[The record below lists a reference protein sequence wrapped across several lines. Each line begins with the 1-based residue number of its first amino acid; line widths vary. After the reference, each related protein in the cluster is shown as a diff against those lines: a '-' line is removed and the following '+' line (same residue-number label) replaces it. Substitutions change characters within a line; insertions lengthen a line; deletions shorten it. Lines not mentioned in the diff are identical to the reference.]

1 MKVQKQQWKLGKI
14 LSLGLGTI
22 ALLNIVVSAIA
33 YTTNRSLVET
43 MNWVNHTNEVKSNIR
58 LLEKVVIDAETGQRG
73 FIFTGNQDFLEP
85 YNQSLRQEM
94 RVFQDLKKL
103 IQDNPEQTQ
112 KLTVINGLIADKF
125 AELDETINLK
135 QNGQNQQLIALVNSG
150 KGKQIMDEIRF
161 QINEMED
168 TENALLMVRKQRA
181 TQAENWMNIS
191 IVLGAVILLI
201 IVLLIFR
208 FTQQKIIHPIEAVS
222 LELTA
227 MSSQLASTIEEQ
239 ETIATQQAASMS
251 QTTAT
256 VSELAVSSQ
265 YMASQAEST
274 SMQGKQVIALTES
287 GQDAMESSVQEMKIL
302 QDNAGKITQQ
312 IQILETQT
320 ARIGMISNLVSEIA
334 MQTELLALNAAIE
347 AVREGEHG
355 KGFGV
360 VAAEIR
366 KLADQSKNSARQI
379 NTLVQEIKNSIHS
392 TTQVTVEG
400 SRKIDQLMQVIQSA
414 AETFETVFT
423 SINTVVLSSQQ
434 IAANIK
440 QQDIAIQQITEVVT
454 SINLGASQTAVGFR
468 QTRVSSQQLK
478 DNAKILAD
486 LV

>member
-22 ALLNIVVSAIA
+22 ALINIVVSAIA
-33 YTTNRSLVET
+33 YATNSSLIET
-43 MNWVNHTNEVKSNIR
+43 MAWVSHTHEVKSNIR

-73 FIFTGNQDFLEP
+73 FLFTGNQDFLEP
-85 YNQSLRQEM
+85 YNQSLEKERM
-94 RVFQDLKKL
+94 VFKDLKEL
-103 IQDNPEQTQ
+103 LQDNPEQTQ
-112 KLTVINGLIADKF
+112 KLTVIDGLIADKL
-125 AELDETINLK
+125 AELNQTIRLK
-135 QNGQNQQLIALVNSG
+135 QNGQDEQLRVLVNSG

-161 QINEMED
+161 QINDMED
-168 TENALLMVRKQRA
+168 VENALLMVRKQKA
-181 TQAENWMNIS
+181 IQAEQWMKIS
-191 IVLGAVILLI
+191 ILLGTASLLI
-201 IVLLIFR
+201 LVLLIFR
-208 FTQQKIIHPIEAVS
+208 FTQEKIIHPIEGVS
-222 LELTA
+222 LELTS

-239 ETIATQQAASMS
+239 ESVANQQAASMS

-256 VSELAVSSQ
+256 VSELAASSRHI
-265 YMASQAEST
+265 ATQAEST

-287 GQDAMESSVQEMKIL
+287 GQDAMESSVQEMKTL
-302 QDNAGKITQQ
+302 QVNAGKITQQ
-312 IQILETQT
+312 TQVLETQT
-320 ARIGMISNLVSEIA
+320 AKIGIISNLVSEIA
-334 MQTELLALNAAIE
+334 METELLALNAAIE
-347 AVREGEHG
+347 AVRAGEHG

-366 KLADQSKNSARQI
+366 KLADQSKNSAHQI

-400 SRKIDQLMQVIQSA
+400 SQKIDQLMQVIQSA
-414 AETFETVFT
+414 AETFEMVFT

-454 SINLGASQTAVGFR
+454 SINLGASQTATGLG
-468 QTRVSSQQLK
+468 QTRISSQQLK

>member
-22 ALLNIVVSAIA
+22 ALLNIMVSAIA
-33 YTTNRSLVET
+33 YATNRSLVET
-43 MNWVNHTNEVKSNIR
+43 MKWVNHTNEVKSTIR

-85 YNQSLRQEM
+85 YNQSLKTEM
-94 RVFQDLKKL
+94 KVFQDLKYL
-103 IQDNPEQTQ
+103 IRDNPEQIQ
-112 KLTVINGLIADKF
+112 KLITIHGLIVDKF
-125 AELDETINLK
+125 AELDETIRLK
-135 QNGQNQQLIALVNSG
+135 QNGQNEKLIALVNSG
-150 KGKQIMDEIRF
+150 KGKQIMDEIRLE
-161 QINEMED
+161 INKMED
-168 TENALLMVRKQRA
+168 IENALLMIRKQKA
-181 TQAENWMNIS
+181 IQAQNWMNVS

-201 IVLLIFR
+201 LVILIFR
-208 FTQQKIIHPIEAVS
+208 FTQQKIIHPIEVVS
-222 LELTA
+222 LELTS

-239 ETIATQQAASMS
+239 ETIANQQAASMS

-256 VSELAVSSQ
+256 VSELAASSQ
-265 YMASQAEST
+265 YMAIQAEST

-302 QDNAGKITQQ
+302 QVNAGKITQQ
-312 IQILETQT
+312 IEILETQT

-454 SINLGASQTAVGFR
+454 SINLGATQTAVGFK

-478 DNAKILAD
+478 DNAQILAD

>member
-22 ALLNIVVSAIA
+22 ALLNIAVSAIA
-33 YTTNRSLVET
+33 YATNRSLVET
-43 MNWVNHTNEVKSNIR
+43 MKWVNHTNEVKSHIR

-85 YNQSLRQEM
+85 YNQSIKEEK
-94 RVFQDLKKL
+94 RVFQDLKEL

-112 KLTVINGLIADKF
+112 RLTVIDELIADKF
-125 AELDETINLK
+125 AELEQTIRLK
-135 QNGQNQQLIALVNSG
+135 QNGENEEIIALVDSG
-150 KGKQIMDEIRF
+150 KGKQIMDQVRSR
-161 QINEMED
+161 INELED
-168 TENALLMVRKQRA
+168 VEDALLTVRRRRA
-181 TQAENWMNIS
+181 IQAENWMNIS
-191 IVLGAVILLI
+191 IVLGTVILLI
-201 IVLLIFR
+201 LVFLIFR
-208 FTQQKIIHPIEAVS
+208 FTQEKIIHPIEAVS
-222 LELTA
+222 LELTS

-239 ETIATQQAASMS
+239 ENIANQQAASMS
-251 QTTAT
+251 QTTAA
-256 VSELAVSSQ
+256 VSELAASSQ
-265 YMASQAEST
+265 YMAIQAEST
-274 SMQGKQVIALTES
+274 SMQGKQVIVLTES

-302 QDNAGKITQQ
+302 QVNAGKITQQ
-312 IQILETQT
+312 IQVLETQT

-334 MQTELLALNAAIE
+334 IQTELLALNAAIE

-360 VAAEIR
+360 VASEIR

-392 TTQVTVEG
+392 TTQVTGEG
-400 SRKIDQLMQVIQSA
+400 AQKIDQLMQVIQSA

-478 DNAKILAD
+478 DNAEILAD